1 MSDKLQFLIEFLFR
15 RNRNGLNVRR
25 NGEYRRVNV
34 QEVDD
39 EDLVPGKLMSETF
52 WTKNSHENKVLK
64 FLYHETILKKKEKE
78 LLYLPLSAYFWNLDC
93 NREIVNGNTPSLVFY
108 NTKFHL

>member
-1 MSDKLQFLIEFLFR
+1 VIANWLKFLAIGVERMSDKLQFLIEFLFR

-52 WTKNSHENKVLK
+52 
-64 FLYHETILKKKEKE
+64 
-78 LLYLPLSAYFWNLDC
+78 
-93 NREIVNGNTPSLVFY
+93 
-108 NTKFHL
+108 

>member
-1 MSDKLQFLIEFLFR
+1 MIANWLKFLAIGNERLSDKLQFLIEFLFR

-39 EDLVPGKLMSETF
+39 EDLVPGKLMNDFISF
-52 WTKNSHENKVLK
+52 
-64 FLYHETILKKKEKE
+64 
-78 LLYLPLSAYFWNLDC
+78 NL
-93 NREIVNGNTPSLVFY
+93 
-108 NTKFHL
+108 